1 MSQFFVWINH
11 FQLFNLR
18 IQVITFL
25 LSSIQFRHREFWNF
39 PFIAYITNFNH
50 FIISL
55 FCSHFN
61 AQKLVHHA
69 LKIWWSTFLLSVYV
83 KNTFKYINIHTTA
96 YIFMNGF
103 FFRINRLFLSYYNL
117 VSGIPS
123 RLCGLVGSE
132 IGDGSLRSSGRK
144 NATIADARVRE

>member
-39 PFIAYITNFNH
+39 PFIAYVTNFNH

-55 FCSHFN
+55 FCSLFN

-69 LKIWWSTFLLSVYV
+69 LKIWLSTFF
-83 KNTFKYINIHTTA
+83 TFGVCQEYFQIHKYTYNCIHI
-96 YIFMNGF
+96 YDWF